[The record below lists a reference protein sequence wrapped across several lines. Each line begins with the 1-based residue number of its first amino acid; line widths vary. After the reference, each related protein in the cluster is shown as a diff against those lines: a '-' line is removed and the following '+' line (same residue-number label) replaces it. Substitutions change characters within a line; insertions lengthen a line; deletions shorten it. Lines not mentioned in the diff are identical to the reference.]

1 MTAAVGSEVARPRPG
16 DRVRALD
23 KESVPAGH
31 CGGGPGRVRTASR
44 ASAPFCGRRGGAVLQ
59 GAEVPSHPASW
70 EPNSAL
76 VLIEAGH
83 EVPSSGTACPLS
95 QMAPKTPGSKA
106 NAKSRGE
113 GSGGWGDAHTSC

>member
-1 MTAAVGSEVARPRPG
+1 MTAAVRSEMARPRPG

-23 KESVPAGH
+23 GESVPAGH
-31 CGGGPGRVRTASR
+31 SSSGPGRVRTASR
-44 ASAPFCGRRGGAVLQ
+44 ASAPVCGGRGGALLL

-70 EPNSAL
+70 EPSSAL
-76 VLIEAGH
+76 VLTVAGH
-83 EVPSSGTACPLS
+83 EVPSSGTAGPLS

-113 GSGGWGDAHTSC
+113 RSGGWGDAHTSC